1 MRKKIIIIS
10 IISVMAICLIS
21 LYSTFAFNEEENKL
35 PDSSADY
42 NLIYSLKEKSN
53 KQVTIN
59 KGEEKYLDITLN
71 NTYNS
76 TVKYGIYYYLI
87 DSKKIPENFTIT
99 LAEDSQDTLS
109 NIINP
114 NKTRN
119 ISLKIKNDSNYSV
132 QLIIGALVGFENGN
146 IEDLL
151 QEGEILVK

>member
-1 MRKKIIIIS
+1 
-10 IISVMAICLIS
+10 MAICLIS

-87 DSKKIPENFTIT
+87 YSKKIPENFTIT

>member
-132 QLIIGALVGFENGN
+132 QLIIGALVGFESGN

>member
-59 KGEEKYLDITLN
+59 KGEEKYLC
-71 NTYNS
+71 Y
-76 TVKYGIYYYLI
+76 
-87 DSKKIPENFTIT
+87 
-99 LAEDSQDTLS
+99 
-109 NIINP
+109 
-114 NKTRN
+114 R
-119 ISLKIKNDSNYSV
+119 
-132 QLIIGALVGFENGN
+132 IGSCGR
-146 IEDLL
+146 
-151 QEGEILVK
+151 

>member
-1 MRKKIIIIS
+1 
-10 IISVMAICLIS
+10 MAICLIS

>member
-76 TVKYGIYYYLI
+76 TVKYGIYYYLV
-87 DSKKIPENFTIT
+87 DPQKIPENFTIT
-99 LAEDSQDTLS
+99 LAEGSQDALS